1 MQRAPRAKAD
11 PMQPKLRVATL
22 GSAGTFAGEAT
33 AIVCGKYP
41 EFGDVVYR
49 PSMEACYAALDAG
62 EVDVVVLGQERTGQ
76 PHPGKEVLARG
87 YTILKQQ
94 TVPLACNLYGKPGTR
109 REQIRKI
116 VGHGSINQCTA
127 YLEQHFPGVPRE
139 QHALNSVEAAR
150 EILAGDGSMAV
161 VGSRSLTKLVGG
173 LETLAADIDNGA
185 AASWWA
191 YSNKPIFSAA
201 PNRLVVTGRFGPD
214 GALGE
219 LIAAILGIGFR
230 LRTVG
235 SFPVN
240 EGVHRYDYI
249 MTFAGQGPRAA
260 VEAVVGRHR
269 GARLAGAFNQDE

>member
-1 MQRAPRAKAD
+1 MTG
-11 PMQPKLRVATL
+11 KLKVATL

-33 AIVCGKYP
+33 AILCGKYS
-41 EFGDVVYR
+41 EFGEVVYR
-49 PSMEACYAALDAG
+49 PSMEACYQALDAG

-76 PHPGKEVLARG
+76 PHPGKEVLAKG

-94 TVPLACNLYGKPGTR
+94 IVPLACNLYVKPGAR

-116 VGHGSINQCTA
+116 VGHGSIHQCAA
-127 YLEQHFPGVPRE
+127 YLDQHFPGVPRE
-139 QHALNSVEAAR
+139 THALNSVEAAR

-161 VGSRSLTKLVGG
+161 VGSRSLTKLVSG
-173 LETLAADIDNGA
+173 LETMAADIDNGA

-191 YSNKPIFSAA
+191 YSNKPLFSDN
-201 PNRLVVTGRFGPD
+201 PNRLVITGRFGPD

-219 LIAAILGIGFR
+219 LIAGILGAGFR

-235 SFPVN
+235 SFPVS

-249 MTFAGQGPRAA
+249 LTFAGQGARSA
-260 VEAVVGRHR
+260 VEQVVRR
-269 GARLAGAFNQDE
+269 FASARLAGAFNQDD